1 MASCPF
7 IRHPF
12 LTVATILTLAYLL
25 IPVITII
32 IIPTDTPQP
41 YMYEAEIIEKLGETM
56 GGKLRYYH
64 VSTIQGTSLDT
75 EFVAAIDEDY
85 TRGAVA
91 VSLADGETVWMQ
103 GDIMTPEIFYGDQYL
118 FFGLPQVYVR
128 QLKPGLLWPDQVSEL
143 PLLYGSPATT
153 LLAPVSTVI
162 ALLEGVPGLVL
173 AVYSFKS
180 VLLAAS
186 GYYMLKYRSN
196 EQQVILVF
204 GVYCVLAMVS
214 SIPILG
220 ELY

>member
-91 VSLADGETVWMQ
+91 VSLADGEKVWMQ
-103 GDIMTPEIFYGDQYL
+103 GDIMTPEIFYGDQY
-118 FFGLPQVYVR
+118 
-128 QLKPGLLWPDQVSEL
+128 L

-173 AVYSFKS
+173 AVYAFKS